1 MSNLSKLFGLAFIAM
16 LMSAS
21 GCQKTKGQEK
31 PSNPEPNPTP
41 QREYRSV
48 PDLQL
53 KISEFTIDVG
63 ATAPFKAIHL
73 TDSHINKIDNRDFD
87 ILSARFN
94 KMVSKEDAI
103 YRDVYLMD
111 AVHYAETHD
120 DMLVLHTG
128 DILDMYSEA
137 GLDYIAAIFKR
148 LKNVFACVGN
158 HEFLNVV
165 GHGVPD
171 DHTRSLLHDTVQ
183 SAFCNDIIFDSKL
196 VNGVNFVSFDNVN
209 YNVSQ
214 DIFDKMK
221 KEVAKGY
228 PIVIICHIPIYI
240 PETIQ
245 SRLDERGGTYASVM
259 GAPNYITDTYT
270 GTETSGA
277 KYEQRAS
284 SVTLQFTEYLRGQS
298 CIKAILCGHNHKK
311 HTEQFSP
318 SCKQYTMAASYD
330 ANMDVITFK

>member
-1 MSNLSKLFGLAFIAM
+1 MKYFSKLMDLVFITM
-16 LMSAS
+16 LVVAS
-21 GCQKTKGQEK
+21 SCQESKAQEK
-31 PSNPEPNPTP
+31 TPDPEPTPIP

-48 PDLQL
+48 PDLLL
-53 KISEFTIDVG
+53 KINEISITVG

-73 TDSHINKIDNRDFD
+73 TDSHINKIDDRDFD
-87 ILSARFN
+87 VLSARFN
-94 KMVSKEDAI
+94 KMVSKKEAI

-137 GLDYIAAIFKR
+137 GLDYIAAIFHR

-165 GHGVPD
+165 GHGIPD
-171 DHTRSLLHDTVQ
+171 DPTRSLLHDTVQ
-183 SAFCNDIIFDSKL
+183 SAYCNDIIFDSKL

-214 DIFDKMK
+214 EIFDKMK
-221 KEVAKGY
+221 LEVAKGY
-228 PIVIICHIPIYI
+228 PIVIVCHIPIYI

-245 SRLDERGGTYASVM
+245 SRLDDRGGTYASVM
-259 GAPNYITDTYT
+259 GAPKYITDTYT

-277 KYEQRAS
+277 KFEQQAS
-284 SVTLQFTEYLRGQS
+284 SVTLQFTEYLRQQT

-311 HTEQFSP
+311 HIEQFSP
-318 SCKQYTMAASYD
+318 TCKQYTMAASYD
-330 ANMDVITFK
+330 ANMDLISFK